1 MGNLGVGR
9 FHLQVVVAYAT
20 LSLLDDSRASGS
32 DMKKSFLFEI
42 PTNDDGGK
50 RRSSDPQHRA
60 VPTCSTVN
68 SN

>member
-32 DMKKSFLFEI
+32 DMKKYA
-42 PTNDDGGK
+42 P
-50 RRSSDPQHRA
+50 RA
-60 VPTCSTVN
+60 IIV
-68 SN
+68 